1 MYASSLIWL
10 KVSKLI
16 TDLTAKRWLTST
28 LYVMSCGRRTKWETA
43 QSYSSK
49 NQKSCHSPRPVPV
62 IWGSQCRVEKWL
74 LKLTSPCS
82 PKRDPRLV
90 CFCGHKEVSVSNHF
104 PMEPGS
110 LFSEVV
116 TLPQKVKYR
125 LKKG

>member
-16 TDLTAKRWLTST
+16 TDLTAKRWPTST
-28 LYVMSCGRRTKWETA
+28 LYVTPRGRGTKWEAA

-49 NQKSCHSPRPVPV
+49 NQKSGHSPRSVPV

-74 LKLTSPCS
+74 LKLTSPCR

-90 CFCGHKEVSVSNHF
+90 CFRGHEEVSISNHF

-110 LFSEVV
+110 LLSEVV
-116 TLPQKVKYR
+116 TLSQKVKYR